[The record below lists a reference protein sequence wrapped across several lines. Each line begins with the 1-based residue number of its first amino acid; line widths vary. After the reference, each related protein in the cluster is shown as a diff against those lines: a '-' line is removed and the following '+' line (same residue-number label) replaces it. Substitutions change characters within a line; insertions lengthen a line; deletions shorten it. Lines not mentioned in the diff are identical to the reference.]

1 MAMGMQNQQ
10 LVEKTPISFI
20 RQWFISTKKYRPII
34 YTMFLCVVIVILT
47 TKNIT
52 KEDTIYLQGD
62 MSRYVMN
69 GVYFHDLVKD
79 FPINNI
85 IDYTYKYFAR
95 YPALSLGHH
104 PFLLGI
110 AYLWYFNFFCKINY
124 SIFYVDCRNCMVYT
138 YKVYIR

>member
-1 MAMGMQNQQ
+1 MRIDTAMGMQNQQ

-85 IDYTYKYFAR
+85 IDYEIATKKFQ
-95 YPALSLGHH
+95 LFQKLNKNQQNM
-104 PFLLGI
+104 FLLGM
-110 AYLWYFNFFCKINY
+110 LNTN
-124 SIFYVDCRNCMVYT
+124 V
-138 YKVYIR
+138 